1 MKPAVIVFTA
11 VMLVTALPVY
21 GQLENGDVDCSGS
34 INILDVTYTVNYLYK
49 EGPEPCPFTSSGV
62 NYVHY
67 DSRTVNVG
75 ASFEDLIG
83 VAIDA
88 PADGW
93 VAVDFSFYVYTEAYC
108 MQFSLNYPSEPRAQ
122 SLILSYT
129 VDAPTSWHQVFPV
142 DSGFNYFD
150 VDVMGCIREGDT
162 EKYDVT
168 FRNVNMS
175 LTYFPMSYPVI
186 RK

>member
-1 MKPAVIVFTA
+1 
-11 VMLVTALPVY
+11 
-21 GQLENGDVDCSGS
+21 
-34 INILDVTYTVNYLYK
+34 
-49 EGPEPCPFTSSGV
+49 
-62 NYVHY
+62 
-67 DSRTVNVG
+67 
-75 ASFEDLIG
+75 
-83 VAIDA
+83 
-88 PADGW
+88 
-93 VAVDFSFYVYTEAYC
+93 
-108 MQFSLNYPSEPRAQ
+108 
-122 SLILSYT
+122 LSYT
-129 VDAPTSWHQVFPV
+129 VDAPTCWHQVFPV